1 MPIIPERTDTLSS
14 EIVTSNQ
21 PKLTVLI
28 SPRNFEAATNSDFLR
43 KSIAFTLAIGGLN
56 FVGLPALILTF
67 VFCALHLSEAL
78 LHLPVSSSTL
88 FLLFYFY
95 TFGAFAYFAI
105 VLSIFNFILW
115 FGAKQSVVFCLNERG
130 FGWVK
135 NWYMQLTGVKTFPV
149 GEIPWEKLISVSDH
163 PELGV
168 ELSKRIDVR
177 LARQLG
183 AAPGRNLFF
192 SCHRKEEK
200 IGAKKERP
208 LNYVLMLD
216 SFNEEQRLQILRAI
230 LHYAPQVPISEKAI
244 ELLGGSKSGD
254 GGPQYT
260 QLWLQL
266 LESDSNSS
274 SNSIEQKRALVAG
287 DVVGNYVIEEVLETG
302 GQANLYLAS
311 LNQDAL
317 PTDGPTPL
325 SASAIPREA
334 KSVVLKQFI
343 LADATQSAR
352 LMSFKDFENEYLMLS
367 KLQGDNIVKLF
378 DVFIEQRHAFL
389 VLEYLSGGSLRALV
403 EREGSLTEERV
414 SQIGLDIARGLAIL
428 HGQEP
433 PLVHRD
439 VSPENIVLDAT
450 TGKAKLIDFSFV
462 AKSGNDTE
470 QVVGKQAY
478 ISPEQF
484 RGQIAPHN
492 DIYSLGATLYFAL
505 TGQEPIAIAQQSP
518 KILNSS
524 VSEDLDLKVRRCT
537 ALDAESRYQTGAQLV
552 ESLERH

>member
-21 PKLTVLI
+21 PKLTVSI

-43 KSIAFTLAIGGLN
+43 KSIAFILAIGGLN
-56 FVGLPALILTF
+56 FVGVPALILTL
-67 VFCALHLSEAL
+67 VFCALHLSEIL
-78 LHLPVSSSTL
+78 LPSPVSSFTL
-88 FLLFYFY
+88 FLFFYIY
-95 TFGAFAYFAI
+95 TVGSFAIFAI
-105 VLSIFNFILW
+105 VLSVFNLILW
-115 FGAKQSVVFCLNERG
+115 ISAKQSLVFCMNERG
-130 FGWVK
+130 FGWGK
-135 NWYMQLTGVKTFPV
+135 NWYVQLTGFQTFPL
-149 GEIPWEKLISVSDH
+149 GEIPWERLISISDRSQKIL
-163 PELGV
+163 EA
-168 ELSKRIDVR
+168 SKTNSR
-177 LARQLG
+177 LARLLETM
-183 AAPGRNLFF
+183 PRNLIYFW
-192 SCHRKEEK
+192 CNKQGK
-200 IGAKKERP
+200 TVDAPQDRP
-208 LNYVLMLD
+208 IEYVLLVN

-287 DVVGNYVIEEVLETG
+287 DVVGSYVIEEVLETG

-317 PTDGPTPL
+317 PADGPSPL
-325 SASAIPREA
+325 SASAIPRET

-414 SQIGLDIARGLAIL
+414 SQIALDIARGLAIL

>member
-1 MPIIPERTDTLSS
+1 MQIRPERSDTLSS
-14 EIVTSNQ
+14 EIVTNNQ
-21 PKLTVLI
+21 PKLTVSI
-28 SPRNFEAATNSDFLR
+28 SPRNFEAATKSDFLR

-56 FVGLPALILTF
+56 LVGVPALILTS
-67 VFCALHLSEAL
+67 VFFALHLSEIL
-78 LHLPVSSSTL
+78 LPSSVSSFRL
-88 FLLFYFY
+88 FLFFYVY
-95 TFGAFAYFAI
+95 TVGSFAI
-105 VLSIFNFILW
+105 FAVVLSIFNFILW
-115 FGAKQSVVFCLNERG
+115 ISAKQSLVFCMNERG

-135 NWYMQLTGVKTFPV
+135 NWYVQLTGFQNFPL
-149 GEIPWEKLISVSDH
+149 GEIPWERLISISDRSQKIL
-163 PELGV
+163 EA
-168 ELSKRIDVR
+168 SKTNSR
-177 LARQLG
+177 LARLLETM
-183 AAPGRNLFF
+183 PRNLIVFG
-192 SCHRKEEK
+192 CNKEVK
-200 IGAKKERP
+200 TVDAPQDRP
-208 LNYVLMLD
+208 IEYVLLVN

-244 ELLGGSKSGD
+244 ELLGGSKSGN

-287 DVVGNYVIEEVLETG
+287 DVVGSYVIEEVLETG

-325 SASAIPREA
+325 SASAIPRET

-403 EREGSLTEERV
+403 EREGILTEERV
-414 SQIGLDIARGLAIL
+414 SQIALDIARGLAIL

-450 TGKAKLIDFSFV
+450 SGKAKLIDFSFV

-505 TGQEPIAIAQQSP
+505 TGQEPVAIAQQSP
-518 KILNSS
+518 KTLNSS
-524 VSEDLDLKVRRCT
+524 VSDDLDLKVRRCT
-537 ALDAESRYQTGAQLV
+537 ALGAESRYQTGAQLV
-552 ESLERH
+552 EALERH